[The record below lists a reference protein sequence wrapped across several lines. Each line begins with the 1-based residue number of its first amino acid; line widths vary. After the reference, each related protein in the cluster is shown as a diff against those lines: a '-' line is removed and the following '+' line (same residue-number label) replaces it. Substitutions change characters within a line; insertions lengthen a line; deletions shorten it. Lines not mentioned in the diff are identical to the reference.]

1 MVLPRL
7 TPLRGAAG
15 LVVGGVVG
23 SVLLRKPEEND
34 FAGTPLKRKIQ
45 RFQSLVDRGQDP
57 QSLRKRSEMVAA
69 LKSGEEFDVLI
80 VGAGCTGAG
89 AALDAAT
96 RGLKTACVE
105 RGDFANETSSRSS
118 KLIWGGFKYLQ
129 VLGRCVGNART
140 PSSHNLTA
148 GEHWQVAF
156 AELLDRKTL
165 TAPAPV
171 SSLQKFISEFLMV
184 YECCQERSWLA
195 GQQPHLVEY
204 IMTSVTLMARISREL
219 RNSRGATMYFL
230 PWLGNTVVG
239 STDKK
244 CDATSSPHV
253 TEDEIQYLVN
263 EAEIAGD
270 AASCLSSDIRLRRSD
285 VISAWQGRLPFSA
298 AGHTRLSCVSFICGG
313 KWSTYRAM
321 AEELID
327 KVVAFKGAPLAHAK
341 PCVSKEIKLL
351 GGDGFH
357 SLLHVQLVQ
366 AYNVST
372 EVAKHLCHAYG
383 TAAFHVCELA
393 QPSLSGARLQRT
405 VSRAGVP
412 TDGGGHMGRRIS
424 PSYPYIEAEVLYACR
439 HELAVSV
446 KDMLTTRMRLAFLN
460 SEAAKQAIPRV
471 AALMAEE
478 LGWSSAEKARQ
489 IKVAQ
494 EYIGEFGGPVA
505 DKRGATLKA
514 ATFTDLHDIFLSV
527 DKANAGYLDEKQ
539 LGEAAAKLGF
549 PFRSDEHRR
558 IKFKEA
564 DRSENGKLSE
574 AEFIEWWNG
583 RNSEKSRLA
592 LHKTVMLDAASEVA
606 IDKSNASAK

>member
-1 MVLPRL
+1 
-7 TPLRGAAG
+7 
-15 LVVGGVVG
+15 
-23 SVLLRKPEEND
+23 
-34 FAGTPLKRKIQ
+34 
-45 RFQSLVDRGQDP
+45 
-57 QSLRKRSEMVAA
+57 
-69 LKSGEEFDVLI
+69 
-80 VGAGCTGAG
+80 
-89 AALDAAT
+89 
-96 RGLKTACVE
+96 
-105 RGDFANETSSRSS
+105 
-118 KLIWGGFKYLQ
+118 
-129 VLGRCVGNART
+129 
-140 PSSHNLTA
+140 
-148 GEHWQVAF
+148 
-156 AELLDRKTL
+156 
-165 TAPAPV
+165 
-171 SSLQKFISEFLMV
+171 
-184 YECCQERSWLA
+184 
-195 GQQPHLVEY
+195 
-204 IMTSVTLMARISREL
+204 
-219 RNSRGATMYFL
+219 
-230 PWLGNTVVG
+230 
-239 STDKK
+239 
-244 CDATSSPHV
+244 
-253 TEDEIQYLVN
+253 
-263 EAEIAGD
+263 
-270 AASCLSSDIRLRRSD
+270 
-285 VISAWQGRLPFSA
+285 
-298 AGHTRLSCVSFICGG
+298 VSFICGG